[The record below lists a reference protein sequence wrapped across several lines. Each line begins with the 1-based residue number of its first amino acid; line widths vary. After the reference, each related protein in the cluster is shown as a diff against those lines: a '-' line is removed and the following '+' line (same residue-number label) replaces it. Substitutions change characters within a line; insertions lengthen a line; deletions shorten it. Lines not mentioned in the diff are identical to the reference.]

1 MPKENRSPVV
11 SIYNIWGVNSD
22 ASEKSHKIRFRDEKS
37 SDGWAT
43 AFIPKCDAVTVEEQ
57 AKLNM
62 FKMTVKDENLK
73 VRIRRKTDF
82 SFTESEVLI
91 RQPLDSDQPG
101 FKEIYEHSRSL
112 AKEHKAKKTEA
123 EASRYTSRPVNF
135 DFDST
140 FETTDDIFSF

>member
-1 MPKENRSPVV
+1 MPKENRLPVV

-73 VRIRRKTDF
+73 VRIRRKTDY

-101 FKEIYEHSRSL
+101 FKEIYEHSRAL
-112 AKEHKAKKTEA
+112 AKGDKLAKAES
-123 EASRYTSRPVNF
+123 EASRYAARPVSFGLDSLF
-135 DFDST
+135 D
-140 FETTDDIFSF
+140 TDDVFSF